1 MRHRAQDIR
10 EAFDAAAIADYD
22 GLRRQ
27 LVPGFD
33 ELYGAVLA
41 VPGWPDDAA
50 PRILDI
56 GAGTGLLSGLAQAV
70 WPDAQITLIDLSD
83 EMLARARER
92 FSALGNSVEIV
103 TGDMTGPLPD
113 GPYDAVISALAIHH
127 LSDADKQMLYRRVFG
142 LLKPG
147 GWFLNAEQLLGP
159 TDAIC
164 ALYQREWLRRV
175 RAAGVR
181 EDDLT
186 AARERMRFDQE
197 ATLADQ
203 LQWLRDIGF
212 ADVDCFYKNFR
223 MGTFGGRRP
232 EA

>member
-1 MRHRAQDIR
+1 MPHPAQDIR
-10 EAFDAAAIADYD
+10 KAFDAAAMADYD

-33 ELYGAVLA
+33 DLYGAVLA
-41 VPGWPDDAA
+41 VPGWPADAA

-56 GAGTGLLSGLAQAV
+56 GAGTGLLSGLAQAF
-70 WPDAQITLIDLSD
+70 WPAAQITLIDLSP

-92 FSALGNSVEIV
+92 FAAMGRAVDIV
-103 TGDMTGPLPD
+103 TGDIAGPLPD
-113 GPYDAVISALAIHH
+113 GPFDAVVSALAIHH
-127 LSDADKQMLYRRVFG
+127 LGDTDKQALYRRIFG

-159 TDAIC
+159 TDAVHR
-164 ALYQREWLRRV
+164 LYQAEWLRRV
-175 RAAGVR
+175 RGAGVA
-181 EDDLT
+181 EEELT

-197 ATLADQ
+197 ATLSDQ
-203 LQWLRDIGF
+203 LQWLTDIGF
-212 ADVDCFYKNFR
+212 IDVDCFYKNFR

-232 EA
+232 EV